1 MNVTSINAN
10 FTTPMT
16 NFGCSDPNCKCQAGI
31 VATNNEPPKDT
42 LEITKDVADKTTSFG
57 KKVVNGAKK
66 TFTFLK
72 NNKKQVAIGAK
83 AAFDG
88 LLTACT
94 VLGANEMIKKT
105 VGTAPKGLVGSL
117 ATITAVTVASAEIVK
132 NRNAFL
138 KKQVEKQ

>member
-1 MNVTSINAN
+1 MNLTSINAN

-31 VATNNEPPKDT
+31 VSTAQPPKDT
-42 LEITKDVADKTTSFG
+42 LEITKDVADKTTNVG
-57 KKVVNGAKK
+57 KKIVNGAKK
-66 TFTFLK
+66 TFAYLK
-72 NNKKQVAIGAK
+72 NNPQKVKIGAK

-117 ATITAVTVASAEIVK
+117 ATIAAVTVASVEIVK
-132 NRNAFL
+132 NRNVFL
-138 KKQVEKQ
+138 EKQAEKK